1 MMVDSARLEDGNS
14 VRRSGS
20 GNLTVVG
27 ATIGLTFG
35 PSTILVFAL
44 GSFVAPLQASF
55 GWSKPEIMLAATIV
69 SLMIVVVSPLQG
81 WLIDRYGTRPVMLW
95 SASFFAVGI
104 CLLSAL
110 PNRLWVFYLAYT
122 ILPVVAVGLWP
133 VGYLRAVATW
143 FTRRLGLALGITNS
157 GIGIGAAL
165 LPLLATWIMTH
176 GGNWRTALLTFGI
189 IVALTVPLNAFLL
202 HEAPVRANVPD
213 RSNIGRDGGGLRE
226 AWRNPVFPVLLLAY
240 FCVGFVNTGII
251 VNQISL
257 LIDTGNSPE
266 RAAFIQSFFGIS
278 IIAGRLLLGALLDYV
293 RASSI
298 MIVGCLCA
306 AGACALYAFSTAGTL
321 PFLSA
326 GLLGLLLGAEFDV
339 AAYLTK
345 RFFGVK
351 AFGKI
356 YGLLYALFQLAAAI
370 GTPVL
375 ALSRSIYASYE
386 PGLMLYG
393 LLLLTAAI
401 CFLRI
406 DRHERTMP
414 SVGRGRNT

>member
-1 MMVDSARLEDGNS
+1 MTIGSARLENGSS
-14 VRRSGS
+14 VRRLGS
-20 GNLTVVG
+20 GTLAVVG

-55 GWSKPEIMLAATIV
+55 GWSRPEITFAATIV

-95 SASFFAVGI
+95 SAACFAVGL

-110 PNRLWVFYLAYT
+110 SNRLWVFYAAYA
-122 ILPVVAVGLWP
+122 ILPIVAVGLWP
-133 VGYLRAVATW
+133 VGYLRVVATW
-143 FTRRLGLALGITNS
+143 FTGRLGLALGIANS

-165 LPLLATWIMTH
+165 LPLVATWIITN
-176 GGNWRTALLTFGI
+176 GGSWRTALLTFAA

-202 HEAPVRANVPD
+202 HEAPIRRNASD
-213 RSNIGRDGGGLRE
+213 RSDVDGVSLQE
-226 AWRNPVFPVLLLAY
+226 ARRTPIFPVLLLAY

-251 VNQISL
+251 VNQMSML
-257 LIDTGNSPE
+257 TDMGNAPA
-266 RAAFIQSFFGIS
+266 RAALILSFFGIA

-306 AGACALYAFSTAGTL
+306 AGACALYATSTAGAL

-345 RFFGVK
+345 RFFGLK

-356 YGLLYALFQLAAAI
+356 YGLLYAIFQLAAAI

-375 ALSRSIYASYE
+375 ALSRSNFAGYQ
-386 PGLMLYG
+386 PGLMLYVFA
-393 LLLLTAAI
+393 LLVAAT

-406 DRHERTMP
+406 DRYERNVP
-414 SVGRGRNT
+414 SVGLSDRT